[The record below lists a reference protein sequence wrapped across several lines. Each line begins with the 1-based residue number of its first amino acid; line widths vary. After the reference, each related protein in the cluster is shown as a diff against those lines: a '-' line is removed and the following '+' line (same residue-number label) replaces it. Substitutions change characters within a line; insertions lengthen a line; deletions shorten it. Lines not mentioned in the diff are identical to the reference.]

1 VPEGRRPAALYP
13 RGVAELP
20 EHLRARPATD
30 RQLSPQVMARHRR
43 EGVLALVTPA
53 FAKRGYPGIS
63 VEDLLAAG
71 KIGAGYFYE
80 LFEGKEDCFSAACER
95 AIGNA
100 RAAITEATRDVPEW
114 ADRAYL
120 GLAAALEFLVAEP
133 MQARLVLVEAQ
144 SAGPEATARYNALM
158 DEAIA
163 WLAEGR
169 KAAGVKGLPKSFEQ
183 AAITGL
189 AYYLQQCLVESRRH
203 SASELLGETA
213 GLLLEPILGAAEMR
227 RLSREHAAAVPA

>member
-1 VPEGRRPAALYP
+1 M
-13 RGVAELP
+13 AELP
-20 EHLRARPATD
+20 AHLRARPATD
-30 RQLSPQVMARHRR
+30 RQVSPEVMARHRR
-43 EGVLALVTPA
+43 EEVLALVTPA

-80 LFEGKEDCFSAACER
+80 LFEGKQDCFFAACER
-95 AIGNA
+95 ATRNA
-100 RAAITEATRDVPEW
+100 REAIAEATRDTAEW

-163 WLAEGR
+163 WLAGGR

-189 AYYLQQCLVESRRH
+189 AYYLQQCLVESARH
-203 SASELLGETA
+203 SAPELLGETA

-227 RLSREHAAAVPA
+227 RLPREHAAAVPA